1 MEGVA
6 LLLEVEQGVFGLTI
20 MLVKILAFITNWLTR
35 LGVRKLAFWISKRLY
50 NSINIDKIYGE
61 VYEDCHDVMKETM
74 ADIDQKWKW
83 MQKEHILFLFG
94 ELTLSEVRPET
105 AQLVRTFE
113 ELLPKKHPVAMATME
128 AFKADYRDDQVK
140 KMLSEILR
148 RLQIP
153 SADAMV
159 LFDNDKQSIVIQ
171 PKFKE
176 VYFSKMDEG
185 PEDKKT
191 EKDELARLA
200 VAGNAM
206 DFVTK
211 MMEQR
216 ANMVQA
222 TDIKPITGHRYDS
235 FSPVKVGVWNSGDSP
250 IESCTVFFNFPENVQ
265 LRRNNVKRTVFPELI
280 DPKSPIWVDEKEH
293 QVRFDVGDITLG
305 LGRKTPAF
313 YVRIPHDVKVVEVE
327 WFLSSKTLKK
337 YGKLTII
344 NEPEIIPERK
354 EVKNVPEVNPQIEDC
369 VVTMTD

>member
-1 MEGVA
+1 MNKTIQNFFA
-6 LLLEVEQGVFGLTI
+6 FG
-20 MLVKILAFITNWLTR
+20 TNWLR
-35 LGVRKLAFWISKRLY
+35 RIGFNKLAFYLSEKLY

-61 VYEDCHDVMKETM
+61 VYEDCHDRMAETM
-74 ADIDQKWKW
+74 QDIDQKWGW
-83 MQKEHILFLFG
+83 MQKEHIQYLFG
-94 ELTLSEVRPET
+94 GLTIGEMRPEA
-105 AQLVRTFE
+105 AQLSRTFE

-153 SADAMV
+153 SADAIV

-176 VYFSKMDEG
+176 VYYSKMVDV
-185 PEDKKT
+185 PDDKKN
-191 EKDELARLA
+191 EKDELVRLA

-222 TDIKPITGHRYDS
+222 TDIKPITGHRNES
-235 FSPVKVGVWNSGDSP
+235 FCPVRLGVCNSGEAA

-265 LRRNNVKRTVFPELI
+265 LRRNNVERTVFPELF

-305 LGRKTPAF
+305 LGKKTPAF
-313 YVRIPHDVKVVEVE
+313 YVRIPHDVKEVEVD
-327 WFLSSKTLKK
+327 WLLSSKTLKK

-344 NEPEIIPERK
+344 NEPEIVPDNK
-354 EVKNVPEVNPQIEDC
+354 YVKNVPEENPQIEDC
-369 VVTMTD
+369 VVTLTD

>member
-1 MEGVA
+1 
-6 LLLEVEQGVFGLTI
+6 
-20 MLVKILAFITNWLTR
+20 MLHSIILAFITNWLWR
-35 LGVRKLAFWISKRLY
+35 LGCRKLAFWLSEKLY
-50 NSINIDKIYGE
+50 NSIDTDKIYGD
-61 VYEDCHDVMKETM
+61 VYADCHDKMAQTM
-74 ADIDQKWKW
+74 YDIDQKWGW
-83 MQKEHILFLFG
+83 MQKEHVQFLFG
-94 ELTLSEVRPET
+94 GLSLSEVRPET
-105 AQLVRTFE
+105 VQLVRTFE

-153 SADAMV
+153 SADVIV

-176 VYFSKMDEG
+176 VYYSKMVEDSD
-185 PEDKKT
+185 DKKN
-191 EKDELARLA
+191 EKDELVRLA
-200 VAGNAM
+200 ITGNAM

-216 ANMVQA
+216 ANMVVA
-222 TDIKPITGHRYDS
+222 TDIKPITGHQNES
-235 FSPVKVGVWNSGDSP
+235 FCPVKIGVWNSGESA

-265 LRRNNVKRTVFPELI
+265 LRRNNVDRTIFPEII
-280 DPKSPIWVDEKEH
+280 DPKSPIRVDEEEH

-313 YVRIPHDVKVVEVE
+313 FVRIPHDVKEVEVD

-337 YGKLTII
+337 YGKLTIV
-344 NEPEIIPERK
+344 NEPEIIPEKK
-354 EVKNVPEVNPQIEDC
+354 EVKKVPEENPQIVDC
-369 VVTMTD
+369 VVTLTD

>member
-1 MEGVA
+1 M
-6 LLLEVEQGVFGLTI
+6 LLN
-20 MLVKILAFITNWLTR
+20 ILAILTNWLTK
-35 LGVRKLAFWISKRLY
+35 LGLRRLAFWISKRLY
-50 NSINIDKIYGE
+50 NSINIDRIYGE
-61 VYEDCHDVMKETM
+61 VYEDCHDVMKESM
-74 ADIDQKWKW
+74 PDIDQKWKW
-83 MQKEHILFLFG
+83 MQKEHIQFLFG
-94 ELTLSEVRPET
+94 GLTLSEVRPET

-113 ELLPKKHPVAMATME
+113 ELLPKKHPVAMATLE
-128 AFKADYRDDQVK
+128 AFKADYRDDQIK

-153 SADAMV
+153 SADAIV
-159 LFDNDKQSIVIQ
+159 LFDNDKQSIVIH
-171 PKFKE
+171 PKFEE
-176 VYFSKMDEG
+176 VYYSKMVEAHS
-185 PEDKKT
+185 DKKN

-222 TDIKPITGHRYDS
+222 TDIKPITGRRNESYCS
-235 FSPVKVGVWNSGDSP
+235 VRFGVCNSGEAA

-265 LRRNNVKRTVFPELI
+265 LRRNNEERTIFPEII
-280 DPKSPIWVDEKEH
+280 DPKSPIWVDEEEH
-293 QVRFDVGDITLG
+293 QVRFDVGEITLG

-313 YVRIPHDVKVVEVE
+313 YVRIPHDLKEVEVD

-344 NEPEIIPERK
+344 NDPVIIPEKK
-354 EVKNVPEVNPQIEDC
+354 EVKNVPGENPQIEDC
-369 VVTMTD
+369 VVMMTD